1 MFSSDKCCN
10 QAQKLHPPGTVLD
23 VISSNDNCTMVS
35 ICIPILSS
43 SFIKNIITQ
52 VKLICE
58 EGPRITAKI
67 EHDCVTEGFEDI
79 RDIKKDIKKI
89 MKEIEE
95 NKICTISNSN
105 STNSGNNNTENMEP
119 KGVFTHQT

>member
-1 MFSSDKCCN
+1 M
-10 QAQKLHPPGTVLD
+10 
-23 VISSNDNCTMVS
+23 
-35 ICIPILSS
+35 
-43 SFIKNIITQ
+43 
-52 VKLICE
+52 KLICE

-79 RDIKKDIKKI
+79 RDIKNDIKKI

-105 STNSGNNNTENMEP
+105 SSNNNIENMEP